1 LSMMGCLLQRTRT
14 SIQRMGKL
22 RYEMLSYIHDENLNV
37 IVDVVELASH
47 SG

>member
-1 LSMMGCLLQRTRT
+1 
-14 SIQRMGKL
+14 MGKL